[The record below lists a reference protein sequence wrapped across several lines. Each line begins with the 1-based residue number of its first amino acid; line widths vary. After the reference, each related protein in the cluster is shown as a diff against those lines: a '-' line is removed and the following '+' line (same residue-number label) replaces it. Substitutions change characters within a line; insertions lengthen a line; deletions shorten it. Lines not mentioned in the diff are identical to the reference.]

1 MVLPPLQFSS
11 TAASKA
17 DSGALTTA
25 ATNDSSG
32 MNVNYGSGASLG
44 SALPAVNPLI
54 LGAAL
59 LALIV
64 WKKKSI

>member
-1 MVLPPLQFSS
+1 MTLPPLQFSS
-11 TAASKA
+11 TAASRA
-17 DSGALTTA
+17 DSGQVSSTSMF
-25 ATNDSSG
+25 DSSG

-44 SALPAVNPLI
+44 GALPSVNPLV

-59 LALIV
+59 LAFIV